1 MEYSTLI
8 LLAIIIIIIIGFAI
22 LYYKT
27 KENLD
32 NVEDEEFNDFIQNDL
47 IDFNNDKNMT
57 TTTNKQNV
65 LGVLNTDPNY
75 APFNSANQRK
85 YTKEELMDS
94 SLLLPGQVSDKLKK
108 DFNLP
113 PEAVE
118 LDNSNLIT
126 VNKSVGVNT
135 VGSSLRN
142 ASHDIRGDMLVG
154 KSYQGPWNMSTI
166 EADMNTIGLSNH

>member
-1 MEYSTLI
+1 MDSGKIVLLI
-8 LLAIIIIIIIGFAI
+8 VIIGLVVMTSGF
-22 LYYKT
+22 LTFYFT
-27 KENLD
+27 KKESLD
-32 NVEDEEFNDFIQNDL
+32 NVEDD
-47 IDFNNDKNMT
+47 DFNNFMGSDLNYLQ
-57 TTTNKQNV
+57 NENSNGSNV
-65 LGVLNTDPNY
+65 LGVINTDPNY

-85 YTKEELMDS
+85 YTQEELMDS
-94 SLLLPGQVSDKLKK
+94 SLLLPGQVPDKLK
-108 DFNLP
+108 DEFNLP
-113 PEAVE
+113 PEAVS

>member
-1 MEYSTLI
+1 MDSGKIVLLI
-8 LLAIIIIIIIGFAI
+8 VIFGLVVMTSGFLIFHFA
-22 LYYKT
+22 K
-27 KENLD
+27 KEGLD
-32 NVEDEEFNDFIQNDL
+32 NVEDDDFNDFIGSDLNYLQNE
-47 IDFNNDKNMT
+47 NSNGS
-57 TTTNKQNV
+57 NV
-65 LGVLNTDPNY
+65 LGVINTDPNY
-75 APFNSANQRK
+75 APFNSANQKK
-85 YTKEELMDS
+85 YTQEELMDS
-94 SLLLPGQVSDKLKK
+94 SLLLPGQVPDKLK
-108 DFNLP
+108 DEFNLP
-113 PEAVE
+113 PEAVS

>member
-1 MEYSTLI
+1 MTSGFLI
-8 LLAIIIIIIIGFAI
+8 FHFA
-22 LYYKT
+22 K
-27 KENLD
+27 KEGLD
-32 NVEDEEFNDFIQNDL
+32 NVEDDDFNDFIGSDL
-47 IDFNNDKNMT
+47 NYLQGENSNGS
-57 TTTNKQNV
+57 NV
-65 LGVLNTDPNY
+65 LGVINTDPNY
-75 APFNSANQRK
+75 APFNSANQKK
-85 YTKEELMDS
+85 YTQEELMDS
-94 SLLLPGQVSDKLKK
+94 SLLLPGQVPDKLK
-108 DFNLP
+108 DEFNLP
-113 PEAVE
+113 PEAVS